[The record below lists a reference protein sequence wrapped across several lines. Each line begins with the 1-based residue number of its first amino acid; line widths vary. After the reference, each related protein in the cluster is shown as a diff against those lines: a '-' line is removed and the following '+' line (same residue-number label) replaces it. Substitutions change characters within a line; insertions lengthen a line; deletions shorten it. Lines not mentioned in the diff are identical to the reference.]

1 MDTTYTLGYPKAN
14 TEIKSWACEITHTL
28 GISNNKI
35 GVENVRPTLYNN
47 NPNERKQMTTTLE
60 VGQTYTTTTSGITG
74 VIKAVDNHP
83 SGTNRIL
90 LDVNGKERWTSA
102 PAN

>member
-1 MDTTYTLGYPKAN
+1 
-14 TEIKSWACEITHTL
+14 
-28 GISNNKI
+28 
-35 GVENVRPTLYNN
+35 
-47 NPNERKQMTTTLE
+47 MTTTLE

-74 VIKAVDNHP
+74 IIKAVDNHP

>member
-1 MDTTYTLGYPKAN
+1 MA
-14 TEIKSWACEITHTL
+14 
-28 GISNNKI
+28 
-35 GVENVRPTLYNN
+35 
-47 NPNERKQMTTTLE
+47 TLE
-60 VGQTYTTTTSGITG
+60 IGQTITTAKSGVVG

-102 PAN
+102 PNN